1 MEAKVEVC
9 LSKGL
14 ENLMDRFINAI
25 EGVNAPQKTSAVR
38 EGNVGAL
45 DTAAE
50 RIMDQPIKQQV
61 TVSAETVSDVEMA
74 DPVEDTKD
82 EVDQDIDY
90 PALRKEIKKLGIKLV
105 QAKKQSEVKALTAK
119 YGYTKMDELPD
130 DKLAV
135 YLEDLKEIQ
144 NG

>member
-1 MEAKVEVC
+1 MEVKVELG

-14 ENLMDRFINAI
+14 EGLLNRFINAI
-25 EGVNAPQKTSAVR
+25 EGVGTSSNVPEVCHAKPVDAAVQ
-38 EGNVGAL
+38 E
-45 DTAAE
+45 TAEAE
-50 RIMDQPIKQQV
+50 PV
-61 TVSAETVSDVEMA
+61 TKVEAVSDVEMVK
-74 DPVEDTKD
+74 PVEEPNEEDND
-82 EVDQDIDY
+82 EDINY

-119 YGYTKMDELPD
+119 YGYAKMDELPD

>member
-1 MEAKVEVC
+1 MEVKVELC

-14 ENLMDRFINAI
+14 ENVMNRLISAI
-25 EGVNAPQKTSAVR
+25 EGVGPCGKSTEEDSIVLNNVEEKT
-38 EGNVGAL
+38 
-45 DTAAE
+45 AE
-50 RIMDQPIKQQV
+50 P
-61 TVSAETVSDVEMA
+61 VSDVEMA
-74 DPVEDTKD
+74 EPVEDTKD

-105 QAKKQSEVKALTAK
+105 QAKKQSEVKTLTAK

>member
-1 MEAKVEVC
+1 MEV
-9 LSKGL
+9 
-14 ENLMDRFINAI
+14 
-25 EGVNAPQKTSAVR
+25 KTELV
-38 EGNVGAL
+38 
-45 DTAAE
+45 TKAE
-50 RIMDQPIKQQV
+50 
-61 TVSAETVSDVEMA
+61 SVSDVEMVK
-74 DPVEDTKD
+74 PVEEPNEEDND
-82 EVDQDIDY
+82 EDINY

>member
-1 MEAKVEVC
+1 MTKVE
-9 LSKGL
+9 
-14 ENLMDRFINAI
+14 A
-25 EGVNAPQKTSAVR
+25 
-38 EGNVGAL
+38 
-45 DTAAE
+45 
-50 RIMDQPIKQQV
+50 
-61 TVSAETVSDVEMA
+61 VSDVEMA
-74 DPVEDTKD
+74 EPVEDTKD

-105 QAKKQSEVKALTAK
+105 QAKKQSEVKTLTAK

>member
-1 MEAKVEVC
+1 MEVKVEVG

-14 ENLMDRFINAI
+14 EGLLNRFISAI
-25 EGVNAPQKTSAVR
+25 EGSGTSNKVSKTCHARPVDASAR
-38 EGNVGAL
+38 ETVEVKTEL
-45 DTAAE
+45 VTKAE
-50 RIMDQPIKQQV
+50 
-61 TVSAETVSDVEMA
+61 SVSDVEMVK
-74 DPVEDTKD
+74 PVEEPNEEDND
-82 EVDQDIDY
+82 EDINY

>member
-1 MEAKVEVC
+1 MEVKVELG

-14 ENLMDRFINAI
+14 EGLLNRFINAI
-25 EGVNAPQKTSAVR
+25 EGVGTSSNVPEVCHAKPVDAAVQ
-38 EGNVGAL
+38 E
-45 DTAAE
+45 TAEAE
-50 RIMDQPIKQQV
+50 PV
-61 TVSAETVSDVEMA
+61 TKVEAVSDVEMVK
-74 DPVEDTKD
+74 PVEEPNEEDND
-82 EVDQDIDY
+82 EDINY

-105 QAKKQSEVKALTAK
+105 QAKKQSEVKTLTAK

>member
-1 MEAKVEVC
+1 MNR
-9 LSKGL
+9 LIS
-14 ENLMDRFINAI
+14 AI
-25 EGVNAPQKTSAVR
+25 EGVGPCGKSTEEDSIVLNNVEEKT
-38 EGNVGAL
+38 
-45 DTAAE
+45 AE
-50 RIMDQPIKQQV
+50 P
-61 TVSAETVSDVEMA
+61 VSDVEMA
-74 DPVEDTKD
+74 EPVEDTKD

-105 QAKKQSEVKALTAK
+105 QAKKQSEVKTLTAK

>member
-1 MEAKVEVC
+1 MEVKVELG

-14 ENLMDRFINAI
+14 EGLLNRFINAI
-25 EGVNAPQKTSAVR
+25 EGVGTSSNVPEVCHTKPVDAAVQ
-38 EGNVGAL
+38 E
-45 DTAAE
+45 TAEAE
-50 RIMDQPIKQQV
+50 PV
-61 TVSAETVSDVEMA
+61 TKVEAVSDVEMVK
-74 DPVEDTKD
+74 PVEEPNEEDND
-82 EVDQDIDY
+82 EDINY

>member
-1 MEAKVEVC
+1 MEVKVELG

-14 ENLMDRFINAI
+14 EGLLNRFINAI
-25 EGVNAPQKTSAVR
+25 EGVGTSSNVPEVCHAKPVDAAVQ
-38 EGNVGAL
+38 E
-45 DTAAE
+45 TAEAE
-50 RIMDQPIKQQV
+50 PV
-61 TVSAETVSDVEMA
+61 TKVEAVSDVEMVK
-74 DPVEDTKD
+74 PVEEPNEEDND
-82 EVDQDIDY
+82 EDINY

>member
-1 MEAKVEVC
+1 MEVKVELG

-14 ENLMDRFINAI
+14 EGLLNRFINTI
-25 EGVNAPQKTSAVR
+25 EGVGTSSNVPEVCHAKPVDAAVQ
-38 EGNVGAL
+38 E
-45 DTAAE
+45 TAEAE
-50 RIMDQPIKQQV
+50 PV
-61 TVSAETVSDVEMA
+61 TKVEAVSDVEMVK
-74 DPVEDTKD
+74 PVEEPNEEDND
-82 EVDQDIDY
+82 EDINY

>member
-1 MEAKVEVC
+1 MEAKVKVEVG

-14 ENLMDRFINAI
+14 ENIMNRFINAI
-25 EGVNAPQKTSAVR
+25 EGISTSHKVPSGYGDVQSDR
-38 EGNVGAL
+38 NQSDGPGAKV
-45 DTAAE
+45 E
-50 RIMDQPIKQQV
+50 EINKV
-61 TVSAETVSDVEMA
+61 ESVSDVEMA
-74 DPVEDTKD
+74 DPIEDTKD
-82 EVDQDIDY
+82 EVDQNIDY

-130 DKLAV
+130 DKLIQ

>member
-1 MEAKVEVC
+1 MEVKVELG

-14 ENLMDRFINAI
+14 EGLLNRFINAI
-25 EGVNAPQKTSAVR
+25 EGVGTSSNVPEVCHAKPVDAAVQ
-38 EGNVGAL
+38 E
-45 DTAAE
+45 TAEAE
-50 RIMDQPIKQQV
+50 PV
-61 TVSAETVSDVEMA
+61 TKVEAVSDVEMVK
-74 DPVEDTKD
+74 PVEEQNEEDND
-82 EVDQDIDY
+82 EDINY
-90 PALRKEIKKLGIKLV
+90 PALRKKIKKLGIKLV

>member
-1 MEAKVEVC
+1 MEVKVELG

-14 ENLMDRFINAI
+14 EGLLNRFINAI
-25 EGVNAPQKTSAVR
+25 EGVGTSSNVPEVCHAKPVDAAVQ
-38 EGNVGAL
+38 E
-45 DTAAE
+45 TAEAE
-50 RIMDQPIKQQV
+50 PV
-61 TVSAETVSDVEMA
+61 TKVEAVSDVEMVK
-74 DPVEDTKD
+74 PVEEPNEEDND
-82 EVDQDIDY
+82 EDINY
-90 PALRKEIKKLGIKLV
+90 PALRKKIKKLGIKLV

>member
-1 MEAKVEVC
+1 MEVKVELG

-14 ENLMDRFINAI
+14 ENVMNRLISAI
-25 EGVNAPQKTSAVR
+25 EGVGPCGKSTEEDSIVLNNVEEKT
-38 EGNVGAL
+38 
-45 DTAAE
+45 AE
-50 RIMDQPIKQQV
+50 P
-61 TVSAETVSDVEMA
+61 VSDVEMA
-74 DPVEDTKD
+74 EPVEDTKD

-105 QAKKQSEVKALTAK
+105 QAKKQSEVKTLTAK

>member
-1 MEAKVEVC
+1 MEVKVELG

-14 ENLMDRFINAI
+14 ENVMNRLISAI
-25 EGVNAPQKTSAVR
+25 EGVGPGGKSTEEDSIVLNNVEEKT
-38 EGNVGAL
+38 
-45 DTAAE
+45 AE
-50 RIMDQPIKQQV
+50 PV
-61 TVSAETVSDVEMA
+61 TKVEAVSDVEMVSTVEDA
-74 DPVEDTKD
+74 PVED
-82 EVDQDIDY
+82 EEINY

-130 DKLAV
+130 NKLIQ
-135 YLEDLKEIQ
+135 YLEDLKEFQ